1 MPRAIFLLLI
11 VLTIEVMAVGI
22 LTPNDWLHTS
32 ITNERD
38 MVSDWLG
45 EETTDNLI
53 ANTNKWYKTVF
64 ADTGLVKG
72 SYGFIPNEEDREH
85 SGGLGEFGRYD
96 IFPAAK
102 ERIDVM
108 WAAIYQSIQRMS
120 LFILWSPYMLPL
132 FIPAVIDGLS
142 VRSIKKVSYG
152 YASPVRYHTAFHFI
166 MVLLAS
172 IPFYLALPFAVTP
185 LVVPVWAA
193 AFSFSV
199 MLMLTNLQKQI

>member
-1 MPRAIFLLLI
+1 MPRSLFIMLL
-11 VLTIEVMAVGI
+11 VLTIEVVAVGV

-32 ITNERD
+32 IIEERD
-38 MVSDWLG
+38 KVSNWLG
-45 EETTDNLI
+45 DETTDNLVLK
-53 ANTNKWYKTVF
+53 TNRWYKDIFV
-64 ADTGLVKG
+64 DTGLVHA
-72 SYGFIPNEEDREH
+72 SYGFIPTEDDREH

-96 IFPAAK
+96 IFPVAK
-102 ERIDVM
+102 ERIDVL

-142 VRSIKKVSYG
+142 VRQIKKVSYG
-152 YASPVRYHTAFHFI
+152 YASPVRYHTAYHFI
-166 MVLLAS
+166 VVLLAA